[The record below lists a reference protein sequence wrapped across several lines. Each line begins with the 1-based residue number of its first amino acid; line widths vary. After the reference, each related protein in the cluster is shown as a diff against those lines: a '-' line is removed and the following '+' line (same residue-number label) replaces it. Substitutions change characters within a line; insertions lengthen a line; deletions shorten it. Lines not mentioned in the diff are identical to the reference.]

1 MEPQY
6 PRPLSVHILKYTP
19 NGTKV
24 KDPKLPFA
32 PWSINP
38 ERKKRMQLVGVL
50 TIMLNNLEEAPSQS
64 LPNQSHDAWV

>member
-24 KDPKLPFA
+24 KDSKLLFA
-32 PWSINP
+32 LDGINQK
-38 ERKKRMQLVGVL
+38 ERKGW
-50 TIMLNNLEEAPSQS
+50 S
-64 LPNQSHDAWV
+64 L